1 MEPEDILKR
10 GREIIETEA
19 AAIRATGA
27 KLGDH
32 FVRLVRTVLES
43 RGKVLTSGVGK
54 SGIVAKKIAAT
65 LSSTGTPSFYL
76 NPVNALHGDL
86 GIAGVGDL
94 LVALS
99 NSGETEELLNLVHAA
114 RDLQIK
120 VAALCGAPDSTLVQH
135 ADFFLDVGVTQ
146 EACPLGLAPTA
157 STSAAIATGDALA
170 MVLMEARSFQPRD
183 FARLHPAGTLR
194 GRLQLKVQDIMRAG
208 ERIPVVDR
216 NAPLSQALKEMT
228 AKEIIG
234 VTLVTDRDGCLA
246 GILTDGDLRRIL
258 QKSNDLAGVL
268 SHPVE
273 EFMTPNPKVVEAQ
286 ALASEALRIMEV
298 KGITS
303 LAIVDGRGRPAGI
316 IHLHDVLGRG
326 KFSV

>member
-1 MEPEDILKR
+1 MEAEAILKR

-19 AAIRATGA
+19 AAIRSAGSR
-27 KLGDH
+27 LGDD
-32 FVRLVRTVLES
+32 FVRLVQTVLEGK
-43 RGKVLTSGVGK
+43 GKVLTSGVGK

-86 GIAGVGDL
+86 GIAGEGDL

-114 RDLQIK
+114 KNLGLR
-120 VAALCGAPDSTLVQH
+120 VAALSSAPDSTLVQS
-135 ADFFLDVGVTQ
+135 ADFFLDVGVTR

-157 STSAAIATGDALA
+157 STSASLATGDALA
-170 MVLMEARSFQPRD
+170 MVLMEARAFQPQD

-208 ERIPVVDR
+208 ERIPVVDQ
-216 NAPLSQALKEMT
+216 NAPLSQALAEMT

-234 VTLVTDRDGCLA
+234 VTLITGDEGCLA

-258 QKSNDLAGVL
+258 QKTGDLNAML
-268 SHPVE
+268 DHPVE
-273 EFMTPNPKVVEAQ
+273 RYMTPHPKVVEAQ

-326 KFSV
+326 RFSV

>member
-1 MEPEDILKR
+1 MEPESILER

-19 AAIRATGA
+19 AAIRTAGA
-27 KLGDH
+27 KLGDD
-32 FVRLVRTVLES
+32 FVRLVQIVLE
-43 RGKVLTSGVGK
+43 GKGKILTSGVGK
-54 SGIVAKKIAAT
+54 SGIVAKKIAST

-86 GIAGVGDL
+86 GIADPGDI

-99 NSGETEELLNLVHAA
+99 NSGETEEILNLVHAA
-114 RDLQIK
+114 GNLGIK
-120 VAALCGAPDSTLVQH
+120 VAALCGAPDSTLVQN

-157 STSAAIATGDALA
+157 STSAAFATGDALA
-170 MVLMEARSFQPRD
+170 MVLMEARSFRPQD

-194 GRLQLKVQDIMRAG
+194 GRLQLKVQDIMRG
-208 ERIPVVDR
+208 GDRVPVVPED
-216 NAPLSQALKEMT
+216 ASLSLALMEMT
-228 AKEIIG
+228 SKEIIG
-234 VTLVTDRDGCLA
+234 VTLVTDDDGCLA

-258 QKSNDLAGVL
+258 QNTDDLTGIL
-268 SHPVE
+268 DHPVE
-273 EFMTPNPKVVEAQ
+273 RYMTPHPKVVEAQ
-286 ALASEALRIMEV
+286 ALASEALRLMEV

-303 LAIVDGRGRPAGI
+303 LAIVDGRGRPVGI

-326 KFSV
+326 RFSV